1 VIRPTKSSKIP
12 YDKIPLTLEAQLQQL
27 KDRGM
32 SVTNDKQAVHYLSHL
47 NYYRLAAYWL
57 PFEKNHA
64 DHQFYPGTQFDA
76 VLNLYIFDRELR
88 LLLIDAIE
96 RIEVSLRTQF
106 AYHLSLKYGSHPHLT
121 STLFYSQDRYVHA
134 LSKLEKEV
142 RRSGEEFIKHL
153 SRKYQEA
160 LPPIWA
166 VVELMTIGQLS
177 QWYDN
182 LENRQDRKAIADIY
196 NLDEKNLRSFIHH
209 LSTVRNYCAHHAR
222 VWNRD
227 YTVTLKI
234 PNKRPP
240 SLISSFNSDSKANRK
255 LYNTL
260 VLLAYM
266 MDKTCPE
273 NHWKNNLM
281 TLLKRHAINEKAM
294 GFPQDWQQRS
304 IWLDS
309 QL

>member
-1 VIRPTKSSKIP
+1 VTQPAKPTKIP
-12 YDKIPLTLEAQLQQL
+12 YDKIPLELENQLQQL

-32 SVTNDKQAVHYLSHL
+32 SISDDTQAVNYLGHL

-64 DHQFYPGTQFDA
+64 NHKFYPGTQFDD

-96 RIEVSLRTQF
+96 RVEVSLRTQF
-106 AYHLSLKYGSHPHLT
+106 SYHLSLSHGTHPHLNPD
-121 STLFYSQDRYVHA
+121 LFYSQDRYNRA
-134 LSKLEKEV
+134 LAKLEKEAKQ
-142 RRSGEEFIKHL
+142 SGEEFIKHL
-153 SRKYQEA
+153 NRKYQET

-182 LENRQDRKAIADIY
+182 LKNRHDRKIIADIY
-196 NLDEKNLRSFIHH
+196 DVDETILCSFIHH

-234 PNKRPP
+234 PNKRPQA
-240 SLISSFNSDSKANRK
+240 LIANFNTHNHAKRK

-260 VLLAYM
+260 VLLVYL
-266 MDKTCPE
+266 MDKICPE
-273 NHWKNNLM
+273 NHWKNNLA
-281 TLLKRHAINEKAM
+281 TLLKKHLINEQAM
-294 GFPQDWQQRS
+294 GFPKDWQQRP
-304 IWLDS
+304 IWTNLT
-309 QL
+309 L